1 MCVRESS
8 LSGIRVQKSQKL
20 QNETTASSSLHLS
33 TVEKSDIEFCKISP
47 VNTGFLTITKM
58 VQTHL

>member
-8 LSGIRVQKSQKL
+8 LSDIRVQKSQKL

-33 TVEKSDIEFCKISP
+33 TVEKSDIEFC
-47 VNTGFLTITKM
+47 
-58 VQTHL
+58 